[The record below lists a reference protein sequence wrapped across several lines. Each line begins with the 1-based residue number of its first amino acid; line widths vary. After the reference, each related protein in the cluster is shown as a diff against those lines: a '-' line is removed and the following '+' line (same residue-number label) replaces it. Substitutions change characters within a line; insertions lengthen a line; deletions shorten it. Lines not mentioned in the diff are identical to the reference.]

1 MRIIC
6 AWCKEFLREKEPLY
20 DKSISHGICEKC
32 YIEVREQ
39 IKKLNGVPNL
49 QGSKKRAKC

>member
-6 AWCKEFLREKEPLY
+6 AWCKKFLREKEPLY

-39 IKKLNGVPNL
+39 IKELTGVPNL